1 MPVAAQ
7 KLRSLLG
14 TAWARAPDSAGSIR
28 TLGDSCHNASFL
40 RRGQSCF
47 DGLEIGR
54 REGQGDFFG
63 ALNPIYAKSTA
74 TLLAHGRSIDTT
86 PRFINERFI
95 PDGGSWGGA
104 ARVAAAEAAAG
115 APSGP
120 ANPPVPRESARAG
133 RRQARRRTSNHYAQ
147 ASLMS

>member
-95 PDGGSWGGA
+95 PDGGVGA
-104 ARVAAAEAAAG
+104 GRRG
-115 APSGP
+115 LRLLRRL
-120 ANPPVPRESARAG
+120 PVPRPVQPTHPYREKVREQEG
-133 RRQARRRTSNHYAQ
+133 DRREEERPITT
-147 ASLMS
+147 